1 MGAEEPCRVLLIA
14 SLKRVRQL
22 LRMKSTLPEASF
34 RRRFALKGE
43 GNLIGRI
50 RQFLKECWSELKLT
64 QRPKKQEVISYSMAV
79 LFVILAAATYL
90 AVLDFVFARIFAF
103 FQR

>member
-1 MGAEEPCRVLLIA
+1 MGAEKPYRAFTIA

-22 LRMKSTLPEASF
+22 LRMKSTLPETSV
-34 RRRFALKGE
+34 RRRLVLKGE
-43 GNLIGRI
+43 GNLIARV

-64 QRPKKQEVISYSMAV
+64 QRPTKQEVISYSMAV
-79 LFVILAAATYL
+79 LFVILAAAAYL
-90 AVLDFVFARIFAF
+90 AVLDFVFARIFAL